1 MAFELTPFIK
11 STSDDSRF
19 SDALDFFGDVAKGTA
34 QGVVSGICGT
44 AGDLI
49 EGCTH
54 VAKGEFGKAGR
65 IAARRAAGVV
75 AGAVNVVESSVGLA
89 ASGADA
95 LLHDRDFLTEK
106 NKARMTA
113 VCQAAVYA
121 RRRAEHLL
129 MTARLRATAARSM
142 ETPAVSRVLRTASSW
157 ATETISRRLLPRVK
171 TRMQRTSARQMYRGI
186 PASGPNFWMLTELT
200 IPRAGR
206 CTM

>member
-65 IAARRAAGVV
+65 IAARRAASVV
-75 AGAVNVVESSVGLA
+75 AGAVNAVESSVGLA

-113 VCQAAVYA
+113 VCQAAVYG
-121 RRRAEHLL
+121 
-129 MTARLRATAARSM
+129 AA
-142 ETPAVSRVLRTASSW
+142 
-157 ATETISRRLLPRVK
+157 
-171 TRMQRTSARQMYRGI
+171 G
-186 PASGPNFWMLTELT
+186 
-200 IPRAGR
+200 
-206 CTM
+206 

>member
-65 IAARRAAGVV
+65 IAARRAASVV
-75 AGAVNVVESSVGLA
+75 AGAVNAVESSVGLA

-113 VCQAAVYA
+113 VCQAAVYV
-121 RRRAEHLL
+121 
-129 MTARLRATAARSM
+129 AAGGALIDDSA
-142 ETPAVSRVLRTASSW
+142 PQGDGCALNGDACS
-157 ATETISRRLLPRVK
+157 LPGVENGVFVGDGYCVH
-171 TRMQRTSARQMYRGI
+171 QS
-186 PASGPNFWMLTELT
+186 
-200 IPRAGR
+200 
-206 CTM
+206 

>member
-11 STSDDSRF
+11 STSDDCRF

-65 IAARRAAGVV
+65 IAVRRAAGVV

-113 VCQAAVYA
+113 VCQAADRKSV
-121 RRRAEHLL
+121 
-129 MTARLRATAARSM
+129 
-142 ETPAVSRVLRTASSW
+142 V
-157 ATETISRRLLPRVK
+157 
-171 TRMQRTSARQMYRGI
+171 
-186 PASGPNFWMLTELT
+186 
-200 IPRAGR
+200 
-206 CTM
+206 

>member
-65 IAARRAAGVV
+65 IAARRAASVV
-75 AGAVNVVESSVGLA
+75 AGAVNAVESSVGLA

-113 VCQAAVYA
+113 VCQAAVYV
-121 RRRAEHLL
+121 
-129 MTARLRATAARSM
+129 AAGGALIDDSAPQGDGWRSM
-142 ETPAVSRVLRTASSW
+142 ETPAASRVLRTASSW
-157 ATETISRRLLPRVK
+157 AMETISRRLLPRVK
-171 TRMQRTSARQMYRGI
+171 TRMQRTSALQMYRGI
-186 PASGPNFWMLTELT
+186 PASGPSFWMLTELT